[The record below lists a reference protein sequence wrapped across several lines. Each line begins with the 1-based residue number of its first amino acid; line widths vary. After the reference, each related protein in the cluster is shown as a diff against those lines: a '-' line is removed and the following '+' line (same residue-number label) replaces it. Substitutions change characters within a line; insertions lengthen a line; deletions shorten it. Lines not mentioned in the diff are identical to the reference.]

1 MMLTPFLTLDSDER
15 AEMEVD
21 DDTCIPRGREWSQ
34 VVTDLNTGQHW
45 MLAGA
50 NCGASSRCFCAAII
64 ICEVSDE
71 MKEAIT
77 PLASRTHPDWEELT

>member
-1 MMLTPFLTLDSDER
+1 MKVTPRLTLDSDER

-21 DDTCIPRGREWSQ
+21 TDTHIPRGREWSQ
-34 VVTDLNTGQHW
+34 VVTDLKTGQHW

-50 NCGASSRCFCAAII
+50 DCGVGSSCFCDAIV
-64 ICEVSDE
+64 ICAVSDE

-77 PLASRTHPDWEELT
+77 HRSRRTEA